1 MKKDKMINFDKEI
14 KNAQITY
21 LSYKK
26 IYIRTFAGILF
37 FMVFIF
43 VCLLRKYNIFLLIGI
58 FGIILAITLAG
69 YQFIFWNII
78 KIINLKNNSLNKT
91 EDLDDFQGQLKRRE
105 RYSFFNNSV
114 LDYFYENFYPV
125 DYKKEFENVFDIYYK
140 NDEEKFKKWL
150 NSGEIKPKELY
161 IKLLSNKELQ
171 EDINKNL
178 LKLSIETT
186 NKNIQKQ
193 ISDEKKR
200 KKEEEYK
207 ENIKSEINDYFKL

>member
-1 MKKDKMINFDKEI
+1 MKKDKLINFDKEI

-78 KIINLKNNSLNKT
+78 KIINLKNQK
-91 EDLDDFQGQLKRRE
+91 G
-105 RYSFFNNSV
+105 
-114 LDYFYENFYPV
+114 
-125 DYKKEFENVFDIYYK
+125 
-140 NDEEKFKKWL
+140 
-150 NSGEIKPKELY
+150 
-161 IKLLSNKELQ
+161 
-171 EDINKNL
+171 
-178 LKLSIETT
+178 SIMGT
-186 NKNIQKQ
+186 
-193 ISDEKKR
+193 
-200 KKEEEYK
+200 
-207 ENIKSEINDYFKL
+207 L

>member
-1 MKKDKMINFDKEI
+1 MKKDKLINFDKEI

-91 EDLDDFQGQLKRRE
+91 ENLDDFQGQLKRRE

-125 DYKKEFENVFDIYYK
+125 DYKKEFKEIFNEYYK

-150 NSGEIKPKELY
+150 NSGEIKPKDLY
-161 IKLLSNKELQ
+161 VKLLSNKELQ
-171 EDINKNL
+171 EDIKKKL
-178 LKLSIETT
+178 LKCSIETT

-200 KKEEEYK
+200 TKEEEYK
-207 ENIKSEINDYFKL
+207 ENIKKEINEYFK